1 MSACSGTRSE
11 KFMEATMRE
20 RSEASLIFS
29 HWISPSILHSST
41 PRGAR
46 RLLSLER
53 KAFLACTTLTPT
65 TSELIAFNDRL
76 N

>member
-1 MSACSGTRSE
+1 
-11 KFMEATMRE
+11 MRE

-29 HWISPSILHSST
+29 HWIVPSILHSST